1 MASILL
7 IDDTP
12 SVLAAL
18 DYLLKSVGY
27 EVLLAGDGRTGLQL
41 AAEKAP
47 DLIMLDLEMPLMNGI
62 AVCRTLKADP
72 VLKRIPVLMMTGQAT
87 QEARRQAVASGAIAV
102 MSKPFDL
109 VDLEATVA
117 RCVTEGGGTVPAAGP
132 SGMLGMPAAASP
144 ARAGGRLGAYR
155 KIRSWQRWAPRGLG
169 ANLSLA
175 G

>member
-18 DYLLKSVGY
+18 EYCLKSVGY
-27 EVLLAGDGRTGLQL
+27 DVQTAGDGRKGLQL

-47 DLIMLDLEMPLMNGI
+47 DLIMLDLEMPLLNGV

-87 QEARRQAVASGAIAV
+87 QEARRQALAAGAIVV

-109 VDLEATVA
+109 EVLEATVA
-117 RCVTEGGGTVPAAGP
+117 RCVTEGGGTVPAAGL
-132 SGMLGMPAAASP
+132 SGMLGAHGSATPAPP
-144 ARAGGRLGAYR
+144 AGA
-155 KIRSWQRWAPRGLG
+155 
-169 ANLSLA
+169 
-175 G
+175 